1 MLPRIVEDPLSPLNV
16 DSLELVARLIEISR
30 RRKGGCVWWV
40 VFVLRLLC
48 LVEVGGS
55 GGFLLVADVPIRSEA
70 GARIVRF
77 LLQAG
82 SGNWTS

>member
-1 MLPRIVEDPLSPLNV
+1 MLLPRIVEDPLSPLNV

-30 RRKGGCVWWV
+30 RRKVVVCGGWSSSFVFGGGGWV
-40 VFVLRLLC
+40 
-48 LVEVGGS
+48 
-55 GGFLLVADVPIRSEA
+55 GFLLVADVPIRSET